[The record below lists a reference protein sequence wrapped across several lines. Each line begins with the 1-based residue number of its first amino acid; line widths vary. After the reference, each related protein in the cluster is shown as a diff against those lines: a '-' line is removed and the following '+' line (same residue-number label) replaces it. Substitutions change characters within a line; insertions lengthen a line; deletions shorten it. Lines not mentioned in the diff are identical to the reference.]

1 MAAKKKQT
9 SVRQPNP
16 AAQELVSIARKE
28 LKQPGLRDTA
38 RKYGRNQ
45 FIEVVK
51 TEWGAGEVKTKTGRV
66 AGDSMAYQKAL
77 GVAAAELY
85 DKMFPK
91 ARPAKNGAKVTKV
104 TPAEYRKMFE
114 AAAKKQRKK

>member
-1 MAAKKKQT
+1 MPAKK
-9 SVRQPNP
+9 NP
-16 AAQELVSIARKE
+16 MARKGSNSPDELVNIARKE
-28 LKQPGLRDTA
+28 LRQPGLRSTA
-38 RKYGRNQ
+38 KELGRKQ

-85 DKMFPK
+85 DRMFPK

-114 AAAKKQRKK
+114 AAAKKQQKK